1 MTRPGSTLWLM
12 AHEMRLA
19 WRFGGDKNR
28 WARLVL
34 FAILLAVIGAAA
46 GPVGYLLR
54 GRSPSPDGLA
64 VPICAGAFAVIAIMS
79 FSVALSAIA
88 ASFIDRG
95 DLDLLL
101 SSPLPM
107 RRLLTVRLA
116 AVAIRSI
123 ALWLA
128 LFGPPVL
135 VVAAMAGPRWLG
147 GLVLLLSA
155 GLAGTSL
162 ASWLAVGLFRLLG
175 PRRVK
180 TVTTVVSALSGI
192 SVGMMSPFIGR
203 GLGARQVSGA
213 ALPHLSADGLLG
225 LPARTVYG
233 DPLAG
238 LAMTAF
244 MLAVFLLTTWLLA
257 PTFSRISAR
266 VEAHRRPC
274 AGQAPLRG
282 FGGGV
287 FRLLLIKDY
296 RLLLRNHALLLQILS
311 RSIAFVPLLVI
322 NLSQAGRNTS
332 PAQIALAATLL
343 LGQVSG
349 ALVWAFMFAESQPDL
364 LASAPIPP
372 RLALR
377 SRLTAALVPALTL
390 VLLAA
395 AFTAT
400 LDRLAGLATLTMAT
414 GACLCSAA
422 INVTAKASPV
432 RRSAWGGAI
441 RPTLAA
447 VLTDMIGCGFWC
459 GAAYLLA
466 TGSIWTALPV
476 WLALSTVW
484 LWREIARKL
493 ATID

>member
-12 AHEMRLA
+12 AHEIRLA

-28 WARLVL
+28 WVRLVL
-34 FAILLAVIGAAA
+34 FAILLAVVGATA
-46 GPVGYLLR
+46 GPLGYVLR

-64 VPICAGAFAVIAIMS
+64 VLACDVVFGFIAVMS

-107 RRLLTVRLA
+107 RRVLTVRLA
-116 AVAIRSI
+116 AVAIRSVAI
-123 ALWLA
+123 WLA

-135 VVAAMAGPRWLG
+135 VVAAIAGPRWLG

-155 GLAGTSL
+155 GLAGTSV
-162 ASWLAVGLFRLLG
+162 ASWLAVGLFRLIG
-175 PRRVK
+175 TRRVK

-192 SVGMMSPFIGR
+192 STGIMSPFIGR
-203 GLGARQVSGA
+203 GFGMRQVSGG
-213 ALPHLSADGLLG
+213 LSGISPDGLLG
-225 LPARTVYG
+225 LPARAVYG

-238 LAMTAF
+238 LVLTAF
-244 MLAVFLLTTWLLA
+244 MLGVFLVTTWRLA
-257 PTFSRISAR
+257 PTFSRISTR
-266 VEAHRRPC
+266 DEAIPRPS
-274 AGQAPLRG
+274 AERAPLRG
-282 FGGGV
+282 FGGGL
-287 FRLLLIKDY
+287 FRLLLVKDY

-311 RSIAFVPLLVI
+311 RSIAFIPLLVI
-322 NLSQAGRNTS
+322 NLSHAGRGTT
-332 PAQIALAATLL
+332 PPQIALAATLV

-349 ALVWAFMFAESQPDL
+349 ALVWAFMSAESQPDL
-364 LASAPIPP
+364 LASAPIP
-372 RLALR
+372 RGLALR
-377 SRLTAALVPALTL
+377 SRLIAALAPALTL

-395 AFTAT
+395 GFIAT
-400 LDRLAGLATLTMAT
+400 QSSLAGLAILVMAT
-414 GACLCSAA
+414 GACLSSAA

-432 RRSAWGGAI
+432 RRSAWGGGV
-441 RPTLAA
+441 RPALAA

-466 TGSIWTALPV
+466 QGSIWTALPV

-484 LWREIARKL
+484 LWREITRRPVQN
-493 ATID
+493 

>member
-12 AHEMRLA
+12 AHEMRLV
-19 WRFGGDKNR
+19 WRLGGDKAR

-34 FAILLAVIGAAA
+34 FAILLALIGAAA
-46 GPVGYLLR
+46 GPIGYVLR

-64 VPICAGAFAVIAIMS
+64 VLICAGLFGFIAIMS

-107 RRLLTVRLA
+107 RRVLTVRLA
-116 AVAIRSI
+116 AVAIRSV

-128 LFGPPVL
+128 LFGPPVV
-135 VVAAMAGPRWLG
+135 VVAAIAGPRWLG
-147 GLVLLLSA
+147 GLVLLLSG

-180 TVTTVVSALSGI
+180 TVTTLVSALSGI

-203 GLGARQVSGA
+203 GLGARQVSGG
-213 ALPHLSADGLLG
+213 LPGLPADGLLG
-225 LPARTVYG
+225 LPARAVYG

-238 LAMTAF
+238 FEMIAF
-244 MLAVFLLTTWLLA
+244 MLAVFLVTTWLLA
-257 PTFSRISAR
+257 PTFSRISLR
-266 VEAHRRPC
+266 VEAHRRPS

-282 FGGGV
+282 FGGGL

-296 RLLLRNHALLLQILS
+296 RLLLRNHALLLQSLS
-311 RSIAFVPLLVI
+311 RGIAFIPVLVI
-322 NLSQAGRNTS
+322 NLSQAGRSTT
-332 PAQIALAATLL
+332 PAQIALAATLV

-364 LASAPIPP
+364 MASAPIRPG
-372 RLALR
+372 LALR

-395 AFTAT
+395 GFTAMQ
-400 LDRLAGLATLTMAT
+400 DRLAGLAILTMAT

-432 RRSAWGGAI
+432 RRGAWGGAL
-441 RPTLAA
+441 RPTIAA
-447 VLTDMIGCGFWC
+447 MLTDMIGSGFWC

-484 LWREIARKL
+484 LWREITRKP
-493 ATID
+493 ATFD